1 MNDIIDFAI
10 ENAQNIKTYEI
21 NYYSDDSIEVVF
33 TLIDGDTY
41 TFFEEK

>member
-21 NYYSDDSIEVVF
+21 TYYSDGLIEVVF
-33 TLIDGDTY
+33 TLADGDTY
-41 TFFEEK
+41 TFFEE

>member
-21 NYYSDDSIEVVF
+21 TYYNDGSIAVVF
-33 TLIDGDTY
+33 ILTNGDTY
-41 TFFEEK
+41 TFFEE